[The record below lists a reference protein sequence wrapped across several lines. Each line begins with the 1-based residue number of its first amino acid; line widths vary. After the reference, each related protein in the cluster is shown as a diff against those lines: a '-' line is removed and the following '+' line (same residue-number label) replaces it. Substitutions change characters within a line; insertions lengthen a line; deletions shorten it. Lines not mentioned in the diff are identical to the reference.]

1 MLAQCL
7 KQCVCI
13 QTSLGTNLCKYYR
26 PHLYLKPHLRVDG
39 AINCMSICF
48 YANHTG
54 KWSHHSANG
63 RCCSSKVVHKRV
75 FLRDIP
81 HLLDG
86 CHFSAMKGF
95 VRRKKQQTKQD
106 SMPTVIYSASLLL
119 RVTKEERKVPDIS
132 PVTRG
137 NCWEHA
143 SQWKVNSSG
152 CVAHRSPFSCPDA

>member
-1 MLAQCL
+1 MGNECRCMLAQCL

-95 VRRKKQQTKQD
+95 VRRKKQTKTNKNKIACL
-106 SMPTVIYSASLLL
+106 PLYTALL
-119 RVTKEERKVPDIS
+119 
-132 PVTRG
+132 
-137 NCWEHA
+137 C
-143 SQWKVNSSG
+143 
-152 CVAHRSPFSCPDA
+152 C